1 MRIRADTM
9 TLACQPR
16 VAVLARQQA
25 GIAAKMERHLG
36 RDHAIG
42 GGGQT
47 NGMDRLLHR
56 LT

>member
-16 VAVLARQQA
+16 VSVLARQQA

-42 GGGQT
+42 GGGQV
-47 NGMDRLLHR
+47 
-56 LT
+56 